1 MNVYNNI
8 NELPAFN
15 NAVITIGTFDG
26 LHDGHRK
33 IIKQLKQ
40 DVENVITLADGIIK
54 KLKKNFTKIIMM
66 LYKNMHKAI
75 LMR

>member
-1 MNVYNNI
+1 MI
-8 NELPAFN
+8 NMM
-15 NAVITIGTFDG
+15 DS
-26 LHDGHRK
+26 
-33 IIKQLKQ
+33 IIKKLKQ